1 MKYEIDDVISAW
13 LDAGTGASGF
23 KFKQPYTVKLLQS
36 AAQEARTSSEG
47 VDLRSRGVDNLEAK
61 VVAELVKR
69 FGSVPF
75 YPGVFFR
82 ERWEEVI
89 HDFLSEAPPAP
100 VRPPGVNEHG
110 VNLNFERVPEK
121 SKPSEDHTKF
131 ARAYNHTVK
140 TLGIGATKPRAGIVN
155 LIFNNGVEYEWPVN
169 EAKKLLDECYA
180 LELIR

>member
-110 VNLNFERVPEK
+110 VNLNFDVTPEK
-121 SKPSEDHTKF
+121 PKPNKDQTAFAHAWNKTTKE
-131 ARAYNHTVK
+131 R
-140 TLGIGATKPRAGIVN
+140 GIGAVKPKGGIVT
-155 LIFNNGVEYEWPVN
+155 LVMPNGSEYEYRAADADRLLN
-169 EAKKLLDECYA
+169 ECIAFG
-180 LELIR
+180 IVS